1 MLSVVT
7 DETIIIILKLRV
19 ENTLNYFLM
28 NRWNEFMQLNNK
40 QLNFYTLSVNAA
52 PVKYIFVKCCFHLS
66 TGLARAVLA
75 LCQM

>member
-1 MLSVVT
+1 
-7 DETIIIILKLRV
+7 
-19 ENTLNYFLM
+19 M

-40 QLNFYTLSVNAA
+40 QLNFYTLPVNAA